1 MSKLSVFQSKAT
13 SVPDTLETSIVT
25 YYVSTQLTDADM
37 VNEVA
42 E

>member
-25 YYVSTQLTDADM
+25 YNVSTQRTHVGV
-37 VNEVA
+37 VNKVK
-42 E
+42 